1 MIIFPP
7 KMALAP
13 AAKTWALLR
22 LEAAYGVLQNDE
34 IETSFA
40 EVSKSFAAIDEKE
53 RSKFT
58 LADC

>member
-1 MIIFPP
+1 
-7 KMALAP
+7 MALAP